1 MAAGGTVLIEPDEA
15 EEAGTIATLEDPQGG
30 VFSLLEV

>member
-1 MAAGGTVLIEPDEA
+1 MAAGGAVLIEPDED
-15 EEAGTIATLEDPQGG
+15 EEAGTIATLKDPQGG